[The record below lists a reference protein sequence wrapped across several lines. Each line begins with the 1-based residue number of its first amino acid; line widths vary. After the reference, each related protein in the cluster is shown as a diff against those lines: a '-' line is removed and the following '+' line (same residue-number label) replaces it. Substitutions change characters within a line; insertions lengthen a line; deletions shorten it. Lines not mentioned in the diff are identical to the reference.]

1 MWKRKKINSSKVV
14 LTSVTVFFTAILF
27 LSLPVLFNYNSIQ
40 NLVEKKFYSDFRI
53 KLNIEDDISLKI
65 FPKPHYLVKKAN
77 LDLNIKDDKSSII
90 DTKNLKIFI
99 PITKIY
105 SKSDIEI
112 SEIEIEKANFFFKIS
127 DTLDFRNHLYY
138 KINEPVKV
146 KKSNFF
152 LQDKNNKIILI
163 SPIKKMKYFI
173 NKKNNSKE
181 LVINGNI
188 FDVNYHSTWRRYYNK
203 PKNTTNDIKF
213 KNPNLS
219 IRNLFSL
226 EDNLSFKGQSSINF
240 LNEDIVINY
249 LFKDDK
255 IYINSDD
262 ENKNQN
268 IQLNSKIELSPFF
281 FNANLKIYKKDINF
295 LIDNLLNIILNSNKE
310 YLGNI
315 NGNIN
320 LEINNLKNSLINR
333 GNIELSIKEKEIKL
347 NNSLFEISDLGKI
360 ASNFRYY
367 ENLGNLIF
375 ASENI
380 FEITNKKDF
389 SRKFQLNLK
398 KIENINKIYFDLE
411 KNIDNG
417 EVTISNVRLNKTDA
431 VKFSKEFFTISN
443 IQVLK
448 SVLRNI
454 LS

>member
-14 LTSVTVFFTAILF
+14 LTSITVFFTAILF

-90 DTKNLKIFI
+90 ETKNLKIFI

-105 SKSDIEI
+105 SKTDIEI
-112 SEIEIEKANFFFKIS
+112 NEIEIEKANFFFKIS

-138 KINEPVKV
+138 KINEPVNV

-188 FDVNYHSTWRRYYNK
+188 FDVNYYSTWRRYYNK

-281 FNANLKIYKKDINF
+281 FNANVKINKKDINF

-360 ASNFRYY
+360 VSNFRYY

-389 SRKFQLNLK
+389 SRKFQLNFK

-431 VKFSKEFFTISN
+431 GKFSKEYFTISN

-454 LS
+454 FS

>member
-1 MWKRKKINSSKVV
+1 
-14 LTSVTVFFTAILF
+14 
-27 LSLPVLFNYNSIQ
+27 
-40 NLVEKKFYSDFRI
+40 
-53 KLNIEDDISLKI
+53 
-65 FPKPHYLVKKAN
+65 
-77 LDLNIKDDKSSII
+77 
-90 DTKNLKIFI
+90 
-99 PITKIY
+99 
-105 SKSDIEI
+105 
-112 SEIEIEKANFFFKIS
+112 
-127 DTLDFRNHLYY
+127 
-138 KINEPVKV
+138 
-146 KKSNFF
+146 
-152 LQDKNNKIILI
+152 
-163 SPIKKMKYFI
+163 
-173 NKKNNSKE
+173 
-181 LVINGNI
+181 
-188 FDVNYHSTWRRYYNK
+188 
-203 PKNTTNDIKF
+203 
-213 KNPNLS
+213 
-219 IRNLFSL
+219 
-226 EDNLSFKGQSSINF
+226 
-240 LNEDIVINY
+240 
-249 LFKDDK
+249 
-255 IYINSDD
+255 
-262 ENKNQN
+262 
-268 IQLNSKIELSPFF
+268 LSPFF

-360 ASNFRYY
+360 VSNFRYY

-389 SRKFQLNLK
+389 SRKFQLNFK